1 MLKAPTPQSW
11 PFRILKSKRARRR
24 VPSSQFRSTSR
35 RLRAGALGE
44 AAYRFGF
51 RVVDVENGQELGD
64 LQNFLKLPAQGAELE
79 RGALRLAAV
88 MRAPQPP
95 HPAPATDVHILHLH

>member
-35 RLRAGALGE
+35 QLRAGALRE

-64 LQNFLKLPAQGAELE
+64 LQNFLKLAAQVAELQ
-79 RGALRLAAV
+79 RRALGLGAV
-88 MRAPQPP
+88 MRGHQRAEPGAVDEC
-95 HPAPATDVHILHLH
+95 HVVH